1 MASRGLLPAW
11 FVDLRTAISVLVAV
25 ILAVALFRI

>member
-11 FVDLRTAISVLVAV
+11 FVDLRTAISALVAA
-25 ILAVALFRI
+25 ILALALFRL